1 MARRLDDVSKTITF
15 DFEGQAIEARAGD
28 TIAAALLMLGQR
40 HLRDSVVTGE
50 PRGFF
55 CMMGT
60 CFDCLVEVDGIPN
73 VQACRKVVCEGMS
86 VVRQTMLGT
95 GHD

>member
-1 MARRLDDVSKTITF
+1 MARRLDDISETITF
-15 DFEGQAIEARAGD
+15 NFEGQAIETQAGD
-28 TIAAALLMLGQR
+28 TIAAALLMSGQR

-73 VQACRKVVCEGMS
+73 VQACRKVVCAGMN
-86 VVRQTMLGT
+86 VVRQTKLAMDHG
-95 GHD
+95 